1 MLKTII
7 IIIKR
12 LLGIKWGID
21 IYASNFARKF
31 MFKGFES
38 KEVVTKNYSIIK
50 KVFVLHPMRRMIGLL
65 RIFQQN
71 PRLQSRTVFFS
82 DPGQFQF
89 LLF

>member
-1 MLKTII
+1 MFKTII

-12 LLGIKWGID
+12 LLGIKWGVD
-21 IYASNFARKF
+21 IYAFNFASKF

-50 KVFVLHPMRRMIGLL
+50 KIFVRHPMRRMIRFL

-71 PRLQSRTVFFS
+71 PWLQPRPVFFP
-82 DPGQFQF
+82 DPGQF
-89 LLF
+89 